1 MITGRI
7 DENLEARIV
16 LPVVVGDTTTDVEL
30 LLDTGFSGFLA
41 VSALLVQQCD
51 LPLRTVQRGLTAD
64 GRVTFFDTVDV
75 RVIWNR
81 KTRLIRAQVLD
92 EALIGT
98 RLLAGHSLQA
108 DWITGGEVRLD
119 DAFL

>member
-16 LPVVVGDTTTDVEL
+16 LPVVVGDTTTDVEF

-51 LPLRTVQRGLTAD
+51 LPLRTV
-64 GRVTFFDTVDV
+64 
-75 RVIWNR
+75 
-81 KTRLIRAQVLD
+81 
-92 EALIGT
+92 
-98 RLLAGHSLQA
+98 
-108 DWITGGEVRLD
+108 
-119 DAFL
+119 